1 MFELPLW
8 QVSLHSRIGAG
19 QWLAEFIATFGLLLA
34 K

>member
-8 QVSLHSRIGAG
+8 QVSLHSRMGAG